1 MPKLKTKRGV
11 AKRFKISKRGKVKY
25 SPGGKSHLA
34 SSKTTK
40 KMRNLKKRRGLAGK
54 KEVRFIKSMLPYG

>member
-1 MPKLKTKRGV
+1 MGKLKTKRGV

-34 SSKTTK
+34 SSKKTK
-40 KMRNLKKRRGLAGK
+40 KMRNLKRRRTLAGK

>member
-11 AKRFKISKRGKVKY
+11 AKRFKITKKGRVKY

-34 SSKTTK
+34 SSKKTK
-40 KMRNLKKRRGLAGK
+40 KIRDLKRRRILAGK
-54 KEVRFIKSMLPYG
+54 KEERFIKSMLPYG